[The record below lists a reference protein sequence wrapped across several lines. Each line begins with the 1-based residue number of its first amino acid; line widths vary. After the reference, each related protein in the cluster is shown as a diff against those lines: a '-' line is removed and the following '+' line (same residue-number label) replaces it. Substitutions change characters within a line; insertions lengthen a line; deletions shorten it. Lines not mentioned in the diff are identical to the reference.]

1 MCCINLTYNY
11 KQTYILPNEMVI
23 ETDSRSDLSA
33 EIEMDSRTVYMSAW
47 PLETWK
53 AVK

>member
-1 MCCINLTYNY
+1 
-11 KQTYILPNEMVI
+11 MVI

-47 PLETWK
+47 SLETWK
-53 AVK
+53 AEMKECEET